1 MYRSHNATAV
11 AAFPSVYVL
20 VSLCEVSKFESL
32 NEMRRNRTLS
42 EACVKGICPPGRR
55 NVMHLI
61 FHVPSSFRRQTTCI
75 VSCSNSSDVPR
86 MTIRGREGR
95 ILAMPRTGVYSHA
108 KSRFRVDVMRSA
120 SNRGVYCMHQR
131 RRRD

>member
-1 MYRSHNATAV
+1 VCRTLNASAV

-20 VSLCEVSKFESL
+20 VSLCQVPKFESL

-42 EACVKGICPPGRR
+42 GACVKGICAPGRR
-55 NVMHLI
+55 NVMQLI
-61 FHVPSSFRRQTTCI
+61 FHVPSFRRLTTCI